1 MDYAFG
7 KYLLLAVLLTLA
19 AGGAQGCKTVAV
31 NEQRLL
37 SKPTMTFSDSFTYS
51 YQPRLTVQVE
61 PGSASSGGAQAAGC
75 TSCK

>member
-1 MDYAFG
+1 MEMPAGIRLFMP
-7 KYLLLAVLLTLA
+7 LLLAVG
-19 AGGAQGCKTVAV
+19 AGGIQSCKTVAV

-37 SKPTMTFSDSFTYS
+37 SKPNMTFSDSYAFS
-51 YQPRLTVQVE
+51 YQPRLVVQVE